1 MRKKDKYRY
10 LYPIHNEMSKTEFS
24 KTCRKIQKGLK
35 GLEPEEIIEDIGYS
49 QIQIYHFE
57 GQKIGVYNA
66 ECIDAVYVCSDV
78 ELSEV
83 LGVNSIY

>member
-57 GQKIGVYNA
+57 GQKIGVYNDD
-66 ECIDAVYVCSDV
+66 CIDAVYVCSDV

>member
-10 LYPIHNEMSKTEFS
+10 LYPVHNEMSKTEFS

-57 GQKIGVYNA
+57 GQKIGVYND

>member
-57 GQKIGVYNA
+57 GQKIGVYND

-83 LGVNSIY
+83 LRVNSIY

>member
-10 LYPIHNEMSKTEFS
+10 LYTIHNEMSKTEFS

-57 GQKIGVYNA
+57 GQKIGVYND

>member
-57 GQKIGVYNA
+57 GQKIGLYND

>member
-10 LYPIHNEMSKTEFS
+10 LYPIYNEMSKKEFS
-24 KTCRKIQKGLK
+24 KTCRKIQNGLK
-35 GLEPEEIIEDIGYS
+35 GLEREEIIEDIGYS
-49 QIQIYHFE
+49 QIQIYYLE
-57 GQKIGVYNA
+57 GQKIGVYND

-78 ELSEV
+78 ELSEI

>member
-1 MRKKDKYRY
+1 MRKIDKYRY

-57 GQKIGVYNA
+57 GQKIGVYND

>member
-35 GLEPEEIIEDIGYS
+35 GLSREDAIWEIHRKY
-49 QIQIYHFE
+49 Y
-57 GQKIGVYNA
+57 KK
-66 ECIDAVYVCSDV
+66 
-78 ELSEV
+78 
-83 LGVNSIY
+83 

>member
-24 KTCRKIQKGLK
+24 KTCRKIQNGLK
-35 GLEPEEIIEDIGYS
+35 GLEREEIIEDIGYS
-49 QIQIYHFE
+49 QIQIYYFE
-57 GQKIGVYNA
+57 GQKIGVYND

>member
-57 GQKIGVYNA
+57 GQKIGVYND
-66 ECIDAVYVCSDV
+66 ECLDAVYVCSDV

>member
-57 GQKIGVYNA
+57 GQKIGVYND

-83 LGVNSIY
+83 MGVNSIY

>member
-57 GQKIGVYNA
+57 GQKIGEYNA